1 MSGASQVAA
10 SGGSAR
16 DVFCN
21 SVAGA
26 AAGVFV
32 APFVHPLDVVRT
44 RLQVDGVPSGHKGSV
59 IITSLQTIIKKEGLK
74 GLYRGL
80 SPTILALIPNWAVY
94 FMVYERL
101 KGLVHSHGWLSQYHL
116 RNNRSRYKLLFD
128 YIHQHFEDYICWKP
142 NRFMYTW
149 SFDLIKRLMSLDA
162 VDNGDQVSTGTNMI
176 AAVGAGAAQAITTN
190 PLWVVRTRLQTQ
202 GIRPEVVP
210 YGSVPSALIRIA
222 REEGL
227 RGLYRGTLP
236 SLVGVSHVAIQI
248 PAYEMIK
255 CYIARKD
262 DEAVDQPG
270 PVNVIFA
277 TIVSKLAA
285 SIVTYPHEVVRSKLQ
300 EQGQGG
306 RDRYAGVIDCVKK
319 VYRHEGV
326 PGFYRGF
333 FTSLLRTI
341 PSAVITFA
349 SYEGVRGFL
358 LRALL
363 PDEKLLQSHLALE
376 TPKELKRE

>member
-101 KGLVHSHGWLSQYHL
+101 KGLVHSH
-116 RNNRSRYKLLFD
+116 
-128 YIHQHFEDYICWKP
+128 
-142 NRFMYTW
+142 
-149 SFDLIKRLMSLDA
+149 